1 VNLLDRYI
9 FKSVLFTCTAAVG
22 VLAFV
27 LMLGNAV
34 RDVLAPLLA
43 GQLGWSVALRLILM
57 LFPAVAPFALPMGVL
72 TGVLLTLGRLSADSE
87 ITAMRTAG
95 VSLTRIARP
104 ILILGALGAAFGLYA
119 NFDAMPAARLSF
131 EHQLA
136 LAVRANPLRLV
147 TPKTFIRNFDGV
159 VVYIGEKEGSVMRD
173 FWLWKLDSA
182 GRVIELIRAESGHFE
197 YDENAYDL
205 VLTLT
210 RAQMETRKSKR
221 PEDFS
226 EAPQV
231 GSFETSDPQHLS
243 LEKIFGRKKRQQ
255 KLREMT
261 YSELGA
267 EEARVTA
274 LPSDPAQP
282 KDHEIAVM
290 KVRLARQEKFTLAF
304 AVLAFAIIAVPLGIS
319 VSRRETSANLGVAVL
334 LFLGY
339 YVLTVMVSWL
349 DRHPEYHPD
358 MLLWLP
364 NLIFAGLGI
373 WLFRK
378 IER

>member
-1 VNLLDRYI
+1 
-9 FKSVLFTCTAAVG
+9 
-22 VLAFV
+22 
-27 LMLGNAV
+27 
-34 RDVLAPLLA
+34 
-43 GQLGWSVALRLILM
+43 
-57 LFPAVAPFALPMGVL
+57 
-72 TGVLLTLGRLSADSE
+72 
-87 ITAMRTAG
+87 
-95 VSLTRIARP
+95 
-104 ILILGALGAAFGLYA
+104 
-119 NFDAMPAARLSF
+119 
-131 EHQLA
+131 
-136 LAVRANPLRLV
+136 
-147 TPKTFIRNFDGV
+147 
-159 VVYIGEKEGSVMRD
+159 
-173 FWLWKLDSA
+173 
-182 GRVIELIRAESGHFE
+182 
-197 YDENAYDL
+197 
-205 VLTLT
+205 
-210 RAQMETRKSKR
+210 
-221 PEDFS
+221 
-226 EAPQV
+226 
-231 GSFETSDPQHLS
+231 
-243 LEKIFGRKKRQQ
+243 
-255 KLREMT
+255 MT